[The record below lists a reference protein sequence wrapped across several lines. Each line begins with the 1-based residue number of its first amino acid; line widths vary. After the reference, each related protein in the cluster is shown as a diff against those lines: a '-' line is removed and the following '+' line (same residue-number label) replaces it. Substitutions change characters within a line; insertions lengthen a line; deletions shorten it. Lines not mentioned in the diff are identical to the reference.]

1 MDIKPD
7 VKERVFAVADRLS
20 AELEGATPKLEDVRK
35 EVGIGMNQVS
45 AAMRLWRESRRNGAP
60 VTVAAAPA
68 KITDAGARLMADL
81 WAVAVAE
88 ASAEISKIK
97 ADAEAKIAEE
107 IAASS
112 EMADE
117 VERLQADLI
126 ESRKSLES
134 VRAETTSLQANLSA
148 ATESLKNAD
157 QRISEYRDE
166 IANVRISERE
176 AVEDAAKYRGQ
187 VEILTAQLAD
197 VMKQKAVKK

>member
-7 VKERVFAVADRLS
+7 VKERVFAVADRL
-20 AELEGATPKLEDVRK
+20 AADLEGGTAPKLEDVRR

-45 AAMRLWRESRRNGAP
+45 AAMRLWRDQRRAGTP
-60 VTVAAAPA
+60 VTVAAAPT
-68 KITDAGARLMADL
+68 KITDAGTRLIADL

-97 ADAEAKIAEE
+97 AEAEARISDE

-112 EMADE
+112 EIADE
-117 VERLQADLI
+117 VERLLAALA
-126 ESRKSLES
+126 ESEKSLES
-134 VRAETTSLQANLSA
+134 NYAEMIAVRAKLSA
-148 ATESLKNAD
+148 ATESLKNSE

-166 IANVRISERE
+166 IATVRISERE

-187 VEILTAQLAD
+187 VEILTAQIAEFR
-197 VMKQKAVKK
+197 KKAKKE